1 MGWFE
6 SEEETRKK
14 DLAKRLEKQMKDKIA
29 NEGLGNIIAPEDYQ
43 KVLIEQNKKL
53 EATLDDNGNKITR
66 FISSLVNDLSFI
78 TVIMVLIVIFLAIW
92 MSNYITK
99 KIENLLGVLNW
110 DLQSAHD
117 KNTFSDLFDF
127 G

>member
-43 KVLIEQNKKL
+43 KVLIEQNDTIISLLSVIAIGQSGIVGDAVTVVHTNKYY
-53 EATLDDNGNKITR
+53 EALNRIINK
-66 FISSLVNDLSFI
+66 
-78 TVIMVLIVIFLAIW
+78 
-92 MSNYITK
+92 
-99 KIENLLGVLNW
+99 
-110 DLQSAHD
+110 
-117 KNTFSDLFDF
+117 
-127 G
+127 